1 MPRRR
6 RLRTPLIRTQRL
18 RTQLMLLYAVPFFVS
33 GATLLT
39 AALVGTRVSVPAP
52 AAGEPA
58 VGGPAARPDTTT
70 QFPFLIWLVIMI
82 VLAVASIGV
91 GWLVS
96 ARFLRPLRAIT
107 TAARDISASNLHRR
121 LGPTGRTDEFAEL
134 AATLDDLFARLEA
147 SFASQ
152 RRFVAH
158 ASHELRTPLAAQRT
172 VLQVAL
178 ADPGTTVD
186 SLRATCEEVLGL
198 GTVQEQLIG
207 SLLTLA
213 SGQQGVERPESFD
226 LADLA
231 RQVLSRR
238 PAIRPAELTVTAS
251 LGSALLSGDP
261 RLVESLLANLV
272 DNAIRHNRPGGLVE
286 VRTSTT
292 AGGAR
297 LIVRNSGP
305 VVPPTEVG
313 RLFEPFQQL
322 DGRRIRHGDGH
333 GLGLAIVRAVADA
346 HGATLVA
353 TARPTG
359 GLDIETT
366 FPDRRAGD
374 EDVARND

>member
-1 MPRRR
+1 M
-6 RLRTPLIRTQRL
+6 

-52 AAGEPA
+52 AAGEP
-58 VGGPAARPDTTT
+58 VGVGPAARPDTTT
-70 QFPFLIWLVIMI
+70 QFPFLVWLVIMI

-251 LGSALLSGDP
+251 LGSALVSGDP

-272 DNAIRHNRPGGLVE
+272 DNAIRYNRPGGLVE

-292 AGGAR
+292 AGGAS

-366 FPDRRAGD
+366 FPDRGAGG